1 MKKLSLILLTVALFC
16 VTDFVSAQKVTG
28 YTIKSKFTAEGTT
41 DANFLSQLPSEVT
54 ELVLGNRSKQVMQI
68 QEGVGI
74 ITLMNGDNK
83 EYYQIYDIAGFGK
96 GYVKMNEEKLKERR
110 DKAKYDFNYTGEKKT
125 IANYECEKVEV
136 KVTDLET
143 DDEETMVV
151 YVSKDLNP
159 TDAMNFVTFPGLVGY
174 VLRAETHTEYEGD
187 NVTLIQEVYEVTP
200 NKKIKS
206 VDFLLPSDAVD
217 IMESPQWKSML
228 GMGGDDEEEED

>member
-54 ELVLGNRSKQVMQI
+54 EMVLGNRSKQVMQI

-96 GYVKMNEEKLKERR
+96 GYVKMNEEKLKEHR

-228 GMGGDDEEEED
+228 GMSGDEEEEDD